1 MKFAFFLAVFSTISA
16 VLLLYLICALHD
28 DFNKET
34 KKYKHPWRNLA
45 VGVAMFFMCAFT
57 YALYKKIDSTLMKV
71 IGIILAVI
79 FSVAAI
85 FALRHLQDLIAM
97 KISKQRK

>member
-1 MKFAFFLAVFSTISA
+1 MKFAFFLAVFSAIAA
-16 VLLLYLICALHD
+16 VLLIYLICALHD
-28 DFNKET
+28 DYNKET
-34 KKYKHPWRNLA
+34 KKYNHSLRDLA

-71 IGIILAVI
+71 IGLIFAVI

-85 FALRHLQDLIAM
+85 FALRHLQDLIAK